1 MTAIWGKHGDG
12 WRPLAPGQFE
22 VEQTLHELI
31 AEAPEMLPLAGSP
44 ELVVLGNEVRL
55 GNGSADLIAVESS
68 GRLVVIEVKLSRNAE
83 AKRAV
88 VAQALAY
95 AAFLR
100 GMEPAELEQRI
111 SQRAVSLA
119 DATAAFESRGEFD
132 EAVFAEG
139 LESCLAN
146 GFFRLVF
153 VLDGTSPELERIV
166 DYLEAVTHEGLLIDL
181 VTVSAYDI
189 GSERV
194 MVPQR
199 VEPGRAAVVARS
211 QGRALAIRETKKATR
226 TEGSTEFERILRDS
240 PADEQEGAEDLVRW
254 MKSLEQQGLARLLT
268 TEGSWNT
275 TLRPR
280 FLNEDSGFVNLWRD
294 PRRLTLTVEE
304 TVLRRRAPSLVDKV
318 TSVARTVT
326 TPSAAGSFTIRAND
340 VPATILD
347 LLTDA
352 YREAAG
358 VPIDAS

>member
-31 AEAPEMLPLAGSP
+31 ADAPEMLPLAGSP
-44 ELVVLGNEVRL
+44 ELVVLGSEVRL

-111 SQRAVSLA
+111 SQRAVSFA
-119 DATAAFESRGEFD
+119 DATAAFESRGDFD

-139 LESCLAN
+139 LETCLAN

-199 VEPGRAAVVARS
+199 VEPGRAAVVARPAS
-211 QGRALAIRETKKATR
+211 GRVRPQYVR
-226 TEGSTEFERILRDS
+226 TDGSTDFEQVLREN
-240 PADEQEGAEDLVRW
+240 PARDQSGVERLVEWANGLGAEGV
-254 MKSLEQQGLARLLT
+254 
-268 TEGSWNT
+268 
-275 TLRPR
+275 
-280 FLNEDSGFVNLWRD
+280 
-294 PRRLTLTVEE
+294 
-304 TVLRRRAPSLVDKV
+304 
-318 TSVARTVT
+318 
-326 TPSAAGSFTIRAND
+326 AGSLAQRA
-340 VPATILD
+340 VSTRL
-347 LLTDA
+347 
-352 YREAAG
+352 AG
-358 VPIDAS
+358 